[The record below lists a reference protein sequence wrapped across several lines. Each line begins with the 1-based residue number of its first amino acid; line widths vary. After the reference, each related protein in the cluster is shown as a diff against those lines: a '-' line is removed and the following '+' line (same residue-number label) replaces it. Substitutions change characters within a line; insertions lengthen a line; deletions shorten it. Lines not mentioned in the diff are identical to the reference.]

1 MGRPNWLID
10 FIKVFYPRKP
20 SGWGITRMPLV
31 GRLLEHFLFRG
42 DKMIFLPA
50 DKTIEVNVEV
60 AAQEN
65 VVLPSELVAHFI
77 DSTDYHLLMN
87 FCICRESMQCEDYPI
102 EYGCLFLGEA
112 ARGINSNWGHRVTA
126 EEAKA
131 HIRKCQ
137 DAGLVHV
144 IGRARLD
151 TVWLGVGPSDKL
163 MVVCNC
169 CPCCCMFRGAPY
181 LPVEVSKDLIKAPGV
196 EVRIDDSCTGCG
208 TCTED
213 ICFVE
218 AIRLIDGMAVI
229 GEQCR
234 GCGRC
239 VDACPSDAIEI
250 KVDSGLFF
258 DESVRFLQPY
268 PGPDSV

>member
-1 MGRPNWLID
+1 MARPNWLIS
-10 FIKVFYPRKP
+10 FIKIFYPRKP
-20 SGWGITRMPLV
+20 SYWGLTRVPIIGWFIWR
-31 GRLLEHFLFRG
+31 FLFKG

-50 DKTIEVNVEV
+50 DRTIEVNVDVGEH
-60 AAQEN
+60 EN
-65 VVLPSELVAHFI
+65 LVLPSKLVDHFI
-77 DSTDYHLLMN
+77 DNSDYHLIMN

-102 EYGCLFLGEA
+102 EYGCLFLGDA
-112 ARGINSNWGHRVTA
+112 AKGINSNWGHKVTPD
-126 EEAKA
+126 EAKA

-137 DAGLVHV
+137 DAGLVHI

-181 LPVEVSKDLIKAPGV
+181 LPEEVRKDLIKAPGV
-196 EVRIDDSCTGCG
+196 GISVSDLCTGCG
-208 TCTED
+208 SCTD
-213 ICFVE
+213 DVCFVD
-218 AIRLIDGMAVI
+218 AIEIVDGLAVI

-239 VDACPSDAIEI
+239 VDVCAAGAIEI
-250 KVDSGLFF
+250 EIDSKRFF
-258 DESVRFLQPY
+258 DESVSFLQPY
-268 PGPDSV
+268 PGAK